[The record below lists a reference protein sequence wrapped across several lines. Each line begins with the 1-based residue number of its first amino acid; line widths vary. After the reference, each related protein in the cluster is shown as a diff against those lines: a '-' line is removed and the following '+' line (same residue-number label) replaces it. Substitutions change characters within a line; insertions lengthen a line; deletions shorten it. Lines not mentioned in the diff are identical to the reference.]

1 MGGGLRFQRKQS
13 LRGARPPIAALVF
26 AISMKSTSDTEGRVQ
41 KIGARALVVSLA
53 PQGDEGSANLEKKI
67 HKNTMLSIFYRSSIH
82 NVSSES
88 IKILNNVYLTVS
100 KPTSCSKVPP
110 EGDPIDLGTRAPG
123 EQTQTVLIKGK
134 LGQFKVIWP
143 CCGQTPGAFQEPQL
157 RHGGTVAYKATFRS
171 KVEDVLSHKME
182 ETGSENVGSED
193 HHGGGAEGAGGFQSR
208 GTPPSAT
215 GSTHRHAELG
225 APFVSDVPNTGR
237 LSRPII
243 LHDDKR
249 FWVFKKEKKH
259 SISRL
264 RTKQLE
270 DRCSSS
276 PKEQNNSFRD

>member
-1 MGGGLRFQRKQS
+1 
-13 LRGARPPIAALVF
+13 
-26 AISMKSTSDTEGRVQ
+26 
-41 KIGARALVVSLA
+41 
-53 PQGDEGSANLEKKI
+53 
-67 HKNTMLSIFYRSSIH
+67 MLSIFYRSTGPQTGQQ
-82 NVSSES
+82 ES
-88 IKILNNVYLTVS
+88 IKILDNVYLTIS
-100 KPTSCSKVPP
+100 KPTFSSESKSKKASSIR
-110 EGDPIDLGTRAPG
+110 ETEERQEERG
-123 EQTQTVLIKGK
+123 EQTQMVLIKGK

-208 GTPPSAT
+208 GTPT